1 MGKTMGK
8 TSKIIITVFAV
19 LVMAGCVSKNLSDE
33 KSRSQSETK
42 QLRDRLSTSQI
53 DR

>member
-1 MGKTMGK
+1 MGKLG
-8 TSKIIITVFAV
+8 KIIITTFAV
-19 LVMAGCVSKNLSDE
+19 LVMAGCASKDLSDE
-33 KSRSQSETK
+33 KSRSQSDSK